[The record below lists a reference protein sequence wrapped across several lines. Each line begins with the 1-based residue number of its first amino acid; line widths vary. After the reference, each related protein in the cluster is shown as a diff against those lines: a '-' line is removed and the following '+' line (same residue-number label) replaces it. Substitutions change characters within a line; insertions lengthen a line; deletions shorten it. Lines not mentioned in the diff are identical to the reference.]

1 MQIST
6 SIDPASTLT
15 DIDLINL
22 AMAIEQV
29 LLMMVI
35 NIIWQEPRAVSQ
47 PVAVGGVVDNWR

>member
-29 LLMMVI
+29 TIAVDDGDKYNLAGATRCFAASASGS
-35 NIIWQEPRAVSQ
+35 WQSC
-47 PVAVGGVVDNWR
+47 

>member
-47 PVAVGGVVDNWR
+47 PVAVGEVVDNWR

>member
-29 LLMMVI
+29 TI
-35 NIIWQEPRAVSQ
+35 AVDDGDKYNLAGSTRCFG
-47 PVAVGGVVDNWR
+47 ASGSWRSC

>member
-29 LLMMVI
+29 TI
-35 NIIWQEPRAVSQ
+35 AVDDGDKYNLAGATRCFAAS
-47 PVAVGGVVDNWR
+47 ASWRSC